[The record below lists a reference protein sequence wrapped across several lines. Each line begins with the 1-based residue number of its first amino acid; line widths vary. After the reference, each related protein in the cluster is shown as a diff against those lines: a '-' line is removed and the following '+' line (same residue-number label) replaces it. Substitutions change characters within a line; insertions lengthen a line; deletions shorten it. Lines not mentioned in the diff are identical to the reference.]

1 MYQIGIKLKHCFS
14 LLFKGSFRY
23 RFTIPGIYY
32 YSSGYL
38 DDDNVKV
45 MQGVVK
51 VEPQVDKSN
60 KIVVH
65 VGGIEAKY
73 RTGGKCKNKFPK

>member
-1 MYQIGIKLKHCFS
+1 M
-14 LLFKGSFRY
+14 
-23 RFTIPGIYY
+23 YY

-51 VEPQVDKSN
+51 VEPREDKSN
-60 KIVVH
+60 RIVVH

-73 RTGGKCKNKFPK
+73 GTGGECKNNFLQ